1 MAINT
6 QHANFFRSSTLDSMI
21 QTAVKINSGFC
32 CADAQIE
39 SYQNEILIKHLDSSC

>member
-6 QHANFFRSSTLDSMI
+6 QHAKFFRSSTLDSMI

-32 CADAQIE
+32 CADAQID